1 VDISVLQ
8 TFIEVVRKG
17 SFAAVARGQNL
28 DPSSISRSISGLEQ
42 ELGIRLFQ
50 RTTRKLSLTEAGLT
64 YFQRIEPLIEEIQQ
78 AVDVVKEVS
87 GKPQGTLRITASVS
101 FGLKCIVP
109 LLAEFEAMYPDLLVD
124 LLLTDYRV
132 DLLTERIDL
141 AIRLGQLQDSTLIAQ
156 KLMSTPYSVC
166 ASPNYLQQY
175 GELNQPE
182 EITKHNCLL
191 FPLPGFRSRWL
202 FRDQQGKICEIPV
215 SGRTIISN
223 AIGLQQCAIAGM
235 GLALLPHWLID
246 QELEYGKLVKVLP
259 HYDVT
264 ATDFETS
271 AWLVYPSR
279 TYVPLKVK
287 VFIDFLKERLV
298 K

>member
-1 VDISVLQ
+1 MDISVLQ

-50 RTTRKLSLTEAGLT
+50 RTTRKLSLTEAGMT
-64 YFQRIEPLIEEIQQ
+64 YFQRIEPLIEEMQQ

-87 GKPQGTLRITASVS
+87 GKPQGTLRITASAS
-101 FGLKCIVP
+101 FGLKRIVP
-109 LLAEFEAMYPDLLVD
+109 LLPEFEAMYPDLVID

-132 DLLTERIDL
+132 DLLAERIDL

-175 GELNQPE
+175 GNLDQPE
-182 EITKHNCLL
+182 DITKHNCLL
-191 FPLPGFRSRWL
+191 FPLAGFRSRWL
-202 FRDQQGKICEIPV
+202 FRDQQGKISEIPV

-223 AIGLQQCAIAGM
+223 ALGLQQCAIAGM

-246 QELEYGKLVKVLP
+246 EELESGKLVKVLS

-271 AWLVYPSR
+271 TWLVYPSR